1 MIGTVPNSNNRR
13 RATLSTWICRI
24 VACLA
29 GVSLADYVLVN
40 SLDKMHLAPATGAI
54 YTLVASILIL
64 LLLAVAL
71 LAKTTNML
79 MGRVRKQQLAL
90 SVAKEEGVELQRA
103 YREVLEN
110 LPIGLFTYEKGKFQ
124 YTNWAW
130 DEQVLRNPG
139 EAPTDA
145 FARGLH
151 ADDRQQAL
159 RELDRC
165 CRHEE
170 PFHQNVRLIDEFLEE
185 RTIEMRGVPVY
196 EPDGTFRHLLGFN
209 IDVSEAARANL
220 ELQSNN
226 AEVELKNQMLVN
238 ALGELEANFTAM
250 VESLVKAVE
259 AKDPYTAGHSERVMQ
274 YSVMIGEYFGLS
286 PHDLKILKMGTLI
299 HDIGKIGIPDE
310 ILTKPSGLT
319 TEEYD
324 VIKRHSEV
332 GYDMIQG
339 IPMLRECAPI
349 VRLHHERLDG
359 SGYPLGLTGDEIPFL
374 VRISAVAD
382 VFDAMTS
389 NRAYRRGL
397 PTRVA
402 IDELRREASLHRLD
416 ADIVEAFARAITRQK
431 PAAGAERRA
440 A

>member
-1 MIGTVPNSNNRR
+1 MIGTGTSSDKASGTNSIVWTR
-13 RATLSTWICRI
+13 RI

-29 GVSLADYVLVN
+29 GVVAADYLLVDVLDQLHYVVPTGSTYVLGASSLVLV
-40 SLDKMHLAPATGAI
+40 LIGITFLANTI
-54 YTLVASILIL
+54 ST
-64 LLLAVAL
+64 
-71 LAKTTNML
+71 L
-79 MGRVRKQQLAL
+79 MGRVQGQQRAL
-90 SVAKEEGVELQRA
+90 SAAKEEGEELQRA

-110 LPIGLFTYEKGKFQ
+110 LPIGLFTYNKGKFD

-130 DEQVLRNPG
+130 DEQVLRQPG

-151 ADDRQQAL
+151 PEDRQHAL

-170 PFHQNVRLIDEFLEE
+170 PFHQNVRLIDEFLDE

-196 EPDGTFRHLLGFN
+196 EADGMFRHLLGFN

-220 ELQSNN
+220 ELQANN
-226 AEVELKNQMLVN
+226 LEVEQKNEMLTD

-274 YSVMIGEYFGLS
+274 YSLMIGEYFGLS
-286 PHDLKILKMGTLI
+286 AHELKILKMGTLI

-319 TEEYD
+319 AEEYD

-359 SGYPLGLTGDEIPFL
+359 SGYPLGLRGDEIPFL

-382 VFDAMTS
+382 IFDAMTS

-402 IDELRREASLHRLD
+402 IDELRREAGLLRIDS
-416 ADIVEAFARAITRQK
+416 DIVEAFARAITRQRT
-431 PAAGAERRA
+431 ETSQRRA